1 MLTRRGMLHGFGA
14 AALLLGPRAG
24 VAAGATSPARTTINF
39 ELPPDACDCHVHIFD
54 PARFP
59 YTAKRVYTP
68 PQASIEDLLDLQNA
82 LRMDRVVVVQPSVYG
97 TDNSCT
103 LHAIRT
109 LGARARG
116 VAVVDKDTSQTEIDE
131 MAAAGVHGIRLNLN
145 TTPSGE
151 IDADG
156 SKRTLDMAAEK
167 IHGRGWHIQFYTR
180 PHIIAALKSH
190 IEQLPFPVVFDH
202 FGGAKAADGTSQ
214 QGFVEL
220 LDLVKSGR
228 AYVKISGAYR
238 ASDKAPDFA
247 DALPLAQALVAAN
260 PDRVLW
266 GSDWPHPNSTSVQ
279 GRALSEIAPPFP
291 VDDGLLLNQVAK
303 WVPAPSIRQKLLVD
317 NAARLYAFEDND
329 NILTGSV
336 RPSRNAPEHSSPRP
350 SSGVAGALNRAH
362 RSCTGRHS
370 HGQKAVTIIVNLATV
385 LQGMSLKFYR
395 SHREDHSDR
404 ALDSAGDKANQ

>member
-1 MLTRRGMLHGFGA
+1 MLTRRGILHGFGA
-14 AALLLGPRAG
+14 AASFLLAPRAD
-24 VAAGATSPARTTINF
+24 AAVEATSPARTAVNF
-39 ELPPDACDCHVHIFD
+39 ELPPDTCDCHVHILD

-59 YTAKRVYTP
+59 YIAKRVYTP
-68 PQASIEDLLDLQNA
+68 PQASIEDLLDLQRA
-82 LRMDRVVVVQPSVYG
+82 LRMDRVVIVQPSVYG
-97 TDNSCT
+97 ADNSCT
-103 LHAIRT
+103 LNAIRT

-131 MAAAGVHGIRLNLN
+131 WTAAGVRGIRLNLN

-151 IDADG
+151 LDPDG

-167 IHGRGWHIQFYTR
+167 ILGRGWHIQFYTR
-180 PHIIAALKSH
+180 PHIIAALKGH

-202 FGGAKAADGTSQ
+202 FGGAKAADGPSQ
-214 QGFVEL
+214 HGFAEL

-247 DALPLAQALVAAN
+247 DALPLARTLVAAN

-266 GSDWPHPNSTSVQ
+266 GSDWPHPNSAPVQ
-279 GRALSEIAPPFP
+279 GRSLSEIAPPFP
-291 VDDGLLLNQVAK
+291 VDDGLLLNQVSK
-303 WVPAPSIRQKLLVD
+303 WVADPSVRQKLLVD

-336 RPSRNAPEHSSPRP
+336 RPSTKVPNLLHSSPAPAFPAR
-350 SSGVAGALNRAH
+350 
-362 RSCTGRHS
+362 
-370 HGQKAVTIIVNLATV
+370 
-385 LQGMSLKFYR
+385 
-395 SHREDHSDR
+395 
-404 ALDSAGDKANQ
+404 